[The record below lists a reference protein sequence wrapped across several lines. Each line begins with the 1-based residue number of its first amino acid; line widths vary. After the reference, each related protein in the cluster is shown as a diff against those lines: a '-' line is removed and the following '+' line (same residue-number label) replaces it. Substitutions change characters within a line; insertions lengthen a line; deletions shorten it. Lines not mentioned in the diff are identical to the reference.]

1 MRIAYNTTK
10 FPRKGCDYVADEKDD
25 AQSGDETTEKDKFK
39 VLEVFGIELHVSDP
53 NLAKLLTSDAS
64 KAMTED
70 VRVLAGGFPKEEEG
84 TGETEEAPPTPPPAQ
99 EPEARRETVGSR
111 IDTIGQKLG
120 FEVRPGGLWKSL
132 TGIIILVR
140 YVDRSVDLQQASRYV
155 DQLAEQQGRLGQQSA
170 ALFIVDDKI
179 AVDIFKAAIR
189 KSQLYNEMRVIS
201 YENLGE
207 ILRFRESERIS
218 HRQVVTLLV
227 PLDNIDVGELL
238 NVLKAAATPLFGQ

>member
-1 MRIAYNTTK
+1 M
-10 FPRKGCDYVADEKDD
+10 ADEKDPEAID
-25 AQSGDETTEKDKFK
+25 QKDKFK

-70 VRVLAGGFPKEEEG
+70 VRVLTGGVSP
-84 TGETEEAPPTPPPAQ
+84 EEAAQ
-99 EPEARRETVGSR
+99 EQEAAPAAPQAAPAESAPVETVGSR
-111 IDTIGQKLG
+111 IDALGQKLG

-140 YVDRSVDLQQASRYV
+140 FIDRSVDLQQAGRFV
-155 DQLAEQQGRLGQQSA
+155 QQLAEQQGRLGQQSA
-170 ALFIVDDKI
+170 ALFIVEDKI
-179 AVDIFKAAIR
+179 TVDIFKAAIR

-201 YENLGE
+201 YENLIE
-207 ILRFRESERIS
+207 ILKFRESDRIN

-238 NVLKAAATPLFGQ
+238 NVMKAAATPLFSK

>member
-1 MRIAYNTTK
+1 M
-10 FPRKGCDYVADEKDD
+10 ADEKDD
-25 AQSGDETTEKDKFK
+25 AQSGDEKGADKDKFK

-64 KAMTED
+64 KAMSED
-70 VRVLAGGFPKEEEG
+70 VRVLAGGFPKDEEQ
-84 TGETEEAPPTPPPAQ
+84 EEPAAQAEVAPPPAPPQ
-99 EPEARRETVGSR
+99 EEARQELGSR

-120 FEVRPGGLWKSL
+120 FEVRPGGIWKSL

-140 YVDRSVDLQQASRYV
+140 YIDRSVDLQQAARYV
-155 DQLAEQQGRLGQQSA
+155 EQLAEQQDRLGQQSA
-170 ALFIVDDKI
+170 ALFIVEDKI
-179 AVDIFKAAIR
+179 TVDIFKAAIR

-207 ILRFRESERIS
+207 ILRFRDGDRIS